1 MFAVFED
8 GSRQYRVS
16 EGDQIDV
23 DFRDVG
29 VGNQIEFDRVLLFS
43 GNDGV
48 RVGNQTVTDAKVV
61 AEVLEHGKGDKIY
74 IQKCKRR
81 KNYRRRIGH
90 RQPCTR
96 IRVRQI
102 VTAAN
107 PSA

>member
-1 MFAVFED
+1 MYAVFED

-16 EGDQIDV
+16 EGDQLDV

-48 RVGNQTVTDAKVV
+48 RVGNPTVKDAKVV
-61 AEVLEHGKGDKIY
+61 AEVLEHGKGEKIY
-74 IQKCKRR
+74 IQKFKRR
-81 KNYRRRIGH
+81 KNYHRRTGH
-90 RQPCTR
+90 RQPFIR

-102 VTAAN
+102 VTEGT
-107 PSA
+107 P